1 MSADGEA
8 FVPDMPRRQLMNTI
22 LLGAIGVNVLGLAV
36 PYVAFFVPK
45 SSGGAG
51 AGLVARDALGNEV
64 TTAGWISTHLPGDRS
79 LVQVSIFIQVEV
91 EETKIT

>member
-1 MSADGEA
+1 MSADGET

-45 SSGGAG
+45 SAGGGGAG
-51 AGLVARDALGNEV
+51 LIARDALGNEI
-64 TTAGWISTHLPGDRS
+64 TTAGWTSTHLPGDRS
-79 LVQVSIFIQVEV
+79 LVQASIFIPLKV
-91 EETKIT
+91 I